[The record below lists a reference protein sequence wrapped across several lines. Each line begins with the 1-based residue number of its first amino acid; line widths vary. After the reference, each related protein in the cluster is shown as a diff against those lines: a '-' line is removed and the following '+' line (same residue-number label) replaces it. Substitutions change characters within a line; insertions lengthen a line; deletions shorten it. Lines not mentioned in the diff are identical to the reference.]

1 MINEEPLILTQ
12 AAIGLYLLALAD
24 TCGSFPQKTRA
35 LLLRGLELRLARLIL
50 RAQEVDGNDATSLR
64 QPHDIFRGGLEQAD
78 ARRKESA
85 P

>member
-1 MINEEPLILTQ
+1 MIDEEPLILTQ

-24 TCGSFPQKTRA
+24 TCGSLPQETRA
-35 LLLRGLELRLARLIL
+35 LLLRGLELRLAQLTL

-64 QPHDIFRGGLEQAD
+64 QLHEIFRGGLEQAD